1 MSASTDLMPHEEL
14 ARVGIAAELAREEGT
29 VIVVR
34 IITIFHRAL
43 SQARESLSQLLPVH
57 VVLIETGHNGLL
69 LRFRAGAVDV
79 PVVLHPLLL
88 QVGGA
93 TGVGGMGRLLII
105 GGRRV
110 RQIARL
116 LLLRT
121 LDESEKDHRSVE
133 D

>member
-43 SQARESLSQLLPVH
+43 SQAREGLAQLLPVH
-57 VVLIETGHNGLL
+57 VVLIETGHNRLL

-88 QVGGA
+88 QVGGS
-93 TGVGGMGRLLII
+93 TGVRGMGRLLII

-110 RQIARL
+110 R
-116 LLLRT
+116 
-121 LDESEKDHRSVE
+121 
-133 D
+133 